1 MSMATAFSR
10 PASGPGGAM
19 PTLTAPILIVDDNP
33 SKRLA
38 LKSVLAPLGYAVVEA
53 ESGADALR
61 CVLAE
66 DFAVI
71 LLDVRMPIMDGFET
85 AAMIRLRA
93 ESELTPIIFVT
104 AQASDEVMVDRY
116 SSGAVDFITAPV
128 DPDELRAKVSVLA
141 NLYLMAN
148 ANAAK
153 ARELQVTADQL
164 RFLTEAAPIGIFQL
178 DVDGRYTYTNAR
190 WSEITGVPA
199 AEAVGAE
206 WHVMLDDPQR
216 ASIRADYQATYAA
229 GDEFS
234 SRAVMVSNGASPR
247 IAMLTMRPVLDD
259 ADRPS
264 GWVGTVADVTA
275 EAEAEAALVEARDH
289 ATQTSQLKSDFLAN
303 MSHEIRTPMSGVIGW
318 TELLLDTDLDPDQRV
333 FAQTLSRAGEALL
346 NVINAILDFSKIES
360 GQLDV
365 EDVEFELQTV
375 VDDMVELLGPSAEAK
390 GLALSAVIEESTP
403 GLLRGDENRVRQVLT
418 NLTGNAIKF
427 THSGEIAIRVTG
439 VTDPAGDTV
448 VRFEVR
454 DTGVGIPPDK
464 LGLIFEP
471 FTQADT
477 STTRKYGGTGL
488 GLAIS
493 KRLAGLMGGEVD
505 VTSEVGVGSTFSFTI
520 GVPHRAGRAE
530 AS

>member
-1 MSMATAFSR
+1 MATAFSKPYLDPR
-10 PASGPGGAM
+10 DPLLPRS
-19 PTLTAPILIVDDNP
+19 APILIVDDNP
-33 SKRLA
+33 AKRVA
-38 LKSVLAPLGYAVVEA
+38 LKAVLAPLGYPVVEA

-61 CVLAE
+61 RVLAD

-104 AQASDEVMVDRY
+104 AQSADEVMVNRY

-141 NLYLMAN
+141 NLFLVARAN
-148 ANAAK
+148 AEK
-153 ARELQVTADQL
+153 SRELQATADQL
-164 RFLTEAAPIGIFQL
+164 RFLTEAAPIGIFQT
-178 DVDGRYTYTNAR
+178 DTHGCYTYVNAR
-190 WSEITGVPA
+190 WSEITGVSSPD
-199 AEAVGAE
+199 AVGAK
-206 WHVMLDDPQR
+206 WHVMLDDDQR
-216 ASIRADYQATYAA
+216 TAA
-229 GDEFS
+229 LDEFHAGYVAGLEFS
-234 SRAVMVSNGASPR
+234 VRVRLRPRSGATR
-247 IAMLTMRPVLDD
+247 IAMLTTRSVLDD
-259 ADRPS
+259 EGQPA

-275 EAEAEAALVEARDH
+275 EAQAEAALVEARDH
-289 ATQTSQLKSDFLAN
+289 ATETSRLKSDFLAN

-318 TELLLDTDLDPDQRV
+318 TELLLDTELDPDQRV
-333 FAQTLSRAGEALL
+333 FAQTLSRAGAALL

-365 EDVEFELQTV
+365 EDLDFELQAV
-375 VDDMVELLGPSAEAK
+375 IDDVVELLGPSAEAK
-390 GLALSAVIEESTP
+390 DLVLTAVIEESTP
-403 GLLRGDENRVRQVLT
+403 AVVRGDVGRVRQVLT
-418 NLTGNAIKF
+418 NLAGNAIKF
-427 THSGEIAIRVTG
+427 TQSGEIAIRVSAD
-439 VTDPAGDTV
+439 TDDSADTV

-454 DTGVGIPPDK
+454 DTGVGIAADK
-464 LGLIFEP
+464 LALIFEP

-493 KRLAGLMGGEVD
+493 SRLTGLMGGTVG
-505 VTSEVGVGSTFSFTI
+505 VTSEEGSGSTFWFTI
-520 GVPHRAGRAE
+520 GVHHGAQRA